1 MSKSPVVITTFY
13 GNEFDKVV
21 LSKASL
27 QRCFEQK
34 VFWNYVA
41 NLQENIQTEVWF
53 Q

>member
-1 MSKSPVVITTFY
+1 MCGSPVVITTFY
-13 GNEFDKVV
+13 ANEFDKVV

-41 NLQENIQTEVWF
+41 NLQENILTEVWF

>member
-1 MSKSPVVITTFY
+1 MPRSPVVITTFY

-41 NLQENIQTEVWF
+41 NLQENILTEVWF